1 MAISVVGAEKFEKK
15 VEVVVPKV
23 EGKTVGELRASRSLA
38 CRFDIASSSLYQ
50 NALFQKALLKKKIKR
65 GSER

>member
-23 EGKTVGELRASRSLA
+23 EGKTVGELNR
-38 CRFDIASSSLYQ
+38 SLYQ
-50 NALFQKALLKKKIKR
+50 SATL
-65 GSER
+65 SEAFCK